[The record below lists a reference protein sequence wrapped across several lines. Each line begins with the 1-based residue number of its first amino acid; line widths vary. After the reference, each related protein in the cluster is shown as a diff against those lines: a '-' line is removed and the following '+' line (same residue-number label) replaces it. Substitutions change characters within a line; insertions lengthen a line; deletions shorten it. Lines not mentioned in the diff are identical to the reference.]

1 MQIETQSGFK
11 GNNIRIKTLQQI
23 SARVAGNTGI
33 GHTQIHFRI
42 PGAQHIFD
50 DTHIALTY
58 IIKQTFPT
66 GCALPISVTE
76 SLQIQFCPLVQ
87 ISSFSLLRLQSA
99 PLDVCYQA
107 YCSIIIGNVKYRIEF
122 VSAVLRR
129 QNGDSYEEE
138 KKQQS
143 KSLPLF
149 VSSFSS
155 ALSHHA
161 LSAIFA
167 FPGWQRLF
175 SGCLICTV
183 AVPILLWIF
192 IWLYGQFEQ
201 KHRSHPSISDRPT
214 QAARRTRTR
223 QMLRRTKTQKCCCTG
238 NYFPGSSTFQLS
250 YTLFYAS
257 TASFSFSALSS

>member
-66 GCALPISVTE
+66 GCACLYLLPNPPANTILSIG
-76 SLQIQFCPLVQ
+76 SNIIFC
-87 ISSFSLLRLQSA
+87 SLLRLQSA

-161 LSAIFA
+161 PQRNFLR
-167 FPGWQRLF
+167 FPVG
-175 SGCLICTV
+175 SGSFP
-183 AVPILLWIF
+183 AV
-192 IWLYGQFEQ
+192 
-201 KHRSHPSISDRPT
+201 
-214 QAARRTRTR
+214 
-223 QMLRRTKTQKCCCTG
+223 
-238 NYFPGSSTFQLS
+238 
-250 YTLFYAS
+250 
-257 TASFSFSALSS
+257 